1 MVVSMIFSFTNNY
14 LKINNIFLQVLKYS
28 QSDWNKMKQ
37 ELELS
42 FQAQLLAK
50 EREWSLKLADRDA
63 RILTVEEGSKKL
75 KQTNDDM
82 R

>member
-1 MVVSMIFSFTNNY
+1 
-14 LKINNIFLQVLKYS
+14 
-28 QSDWNKMKQ
+28 MKQ